1 MGIPCLVYLQSL
13 FSRPNHSTL
22 EGKPTNETSSSS
34 NMLSDKVT
42 INLNVF
48 GAIMKDIIMSNLNS
62 TAIVATKDCGRRV
75 DPYRRVTNGGAK
87 EVLV

>member
-1 MGIPCLVYLQSL
+1 
-13 FSRPNHSTL
+13 
-22 EGKPTNETSSSS
+22 
-34 NMLSDKVT
+34 MLSDKVT